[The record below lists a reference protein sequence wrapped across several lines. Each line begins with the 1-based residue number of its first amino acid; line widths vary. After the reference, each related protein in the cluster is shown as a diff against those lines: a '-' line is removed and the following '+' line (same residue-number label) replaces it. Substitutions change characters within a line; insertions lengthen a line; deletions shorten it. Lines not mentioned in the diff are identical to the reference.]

1 MNNRGKKMYRIM
13 LIDDEENIL
22 KALQRVLHK
31 QKDWE
36 VEAYNNGADAFKRAQ
51 VASFDLFLSD
61 FRMPEMDGVEFLS
74 KIKELQ
80 PDSMRFILS
89 GFTDLDALLGAINK
103 ANIFRFI
110 SKPWDDSDLIVS
122 IKQALELRDVIIE
135 NRILADEVRRQKEE
149 LDKRKKT
156 IDLMQT
162 DHPDLFEVN
171 WSDDGSIIID
181 ESNLNEQ

>member
-1 MNNRGKKMYRIM
+1 MYRIM

-22 KALQRVLHK
+22 KALHRVLHR

-36 VEAYNNGADAFKRAQ
+36 VETYSNGADAIKRAR
-51 VASFDLFLSD
+51 VTSFDLFLSD
-61 FRMPEMDGVEFLS
+61 FRMPEMDGVELLS
-74 KIKELQ
+74 QIKELQ

-110 SKPWDDSDLIVS
+110 SKPWDDADLIVS
-122 IKQALELRDVIIE
+122 IKQALEIRDVIIE

-149 LDKRKKT
+149 LEKRKKT
-156 IDLMQT
+156 IDIMQS
-162 DHPDLFEVN
+162 DHPDLFKVN
-171 WSDDGSIIID
+171 WGDDGSIIVD
-181 ESNLNEQ
+181 ESLLSEQ